1 MGTNPTDPTN
11 LIEDFDT
18 YDWNNYSNYNN
29 PQVPDFNSWAN
40 YYNSVIFELKSN
52 VSLLTQIQQT
62 SHWELLD
69 KIADLKKEKQCLELV
84 LDQKK
89 SIIEGFEK
97 KRKADQAEL
106 DSPKSRFQVIK
117 YKKTKKSLGDD
128 EIASIFS
135 SLRTIQDIIKL
146 EARWDEIKH
155 EPKLQKLVNIG
166 PALAKLDQ
174 MVGLNDV
181 KEELFKVII
190 YWIQNPHTDE
200 YLHTVIEGP
209 PGVGKTEFAKIYSD
223 IFVRLG
229 ILKSDK
235 FIEIKKDDLVAKYLG
250 QTSHRTKELLE
261 SAMGGVVFLDEAY
274 SLGNAEGRDSFAKEA
289 IDMINQ
295 YLSERKK
302 DFMFIVAGYS
312 DDLEKCFFAFNKGLK
327 RRFAHKFV
335 IEGYSPEELGQIF
348 VSKIQ
353 SKGYSLDKSI
363 DVDKFFKT
371 NKSRFGSFGGD
382 VEKFVNYIK
391 YDQSL
396 RCFKENIV
404 SKVIIPQDMQTSLTK
419 LTKPKVYE
427 PPAGMYV

>member
-1 MGTNPTDPTN
+1 MGTNPNFDSFN
-11 LIEDFDT
+11 LDIWDQT
-18 YDWNNYSNYNN
+18 KN
-29 PQVPDFNSWAN
+29 QVSDFNSWTN
-40 YYNSVIFELKSN
+40 YYNAIIIELKTN
-52 VSLLTQIQQT
+52 VNILTHLYQKSQ
-62 SHWELLD
+62 WELLD
-69 KIADLKKEKQCLELV
+69 KITDLKKEKQSLELI
-84 LDQKK
+84 LGHKK
-89 SIIEGFEK
+89 KIIEGYEK
-97 KRKADQAEL
+97 KRNAEKAEL
-106 DSPKSRFQVIK
+106 DSHKSKYQIIK
-117 YKKTKKSLGDD
+117 YKKTKKSLD
-128 EIASIFS
+128 ELEINTIFA
-135 SLRTIQDIIKL
+135 SLRSIKDIIGL
-146 EARWDEIKH
+146 ENKWDEIRH
-155 EPKLQKLVNIG
+155 DPKLQKLVNII
-166 PALAKLDQ
+166 PALTKLDQ
-174 MVGLNDV
+174 MVGLNEV
-181 KEELFKVII
+181 KEEIFKVII

-274 SLGNAEGRDSFAKEA
+274 SLGNAEQRDSFAKEA

-335 IEGYSPEELGQIF
+335 IDSYTPEELGKIF
-348 VSKIQ
+348 VSKID
-353 SKGYSLDKSI
+353 SNGYTLDKSI
-363 DVDKFFKT
+363 DVDKFFKL
-371 NKSRFGSFGGD
+371 NKARFGSFGGD

-404 SKVIIPQDMQTSLTK
+404 SKVIIPLDMQTSVSK
-419 LTKPKVYE
+419 LSQPKVYE
-427 PPAGMYV
+427 PPPGMYM